1 MPIFLTIGF
10 PIHFANRARS
20 TPHGIGHKMSTVL
33 SREVI
38 EPILETRK
46 VGLQHML
53 KGKKS
58 ETLTLTP
65 PPYRLNTTLRQK
77 YAQKDE
83 RKKTP
88 YSMNYH
94 PNEEHLCR
102 NKARQKKT
110 VSGPRPHQFQLAHH
124 KFFYFLVTKVFY
136 LINYFFRT
144 FKHYS
149 VVWQY

>member
-33 SREVI
+33 SRELI

-65 PPYRLNTTLRQK
+65 PVGNPPTQNDT
-77 YAQKDE
+77 
-83 RKKTP
+83 
-88 YSMNYH
+88 
-94 PNEEHLCR
+94 
-102 NKARQKKT
+102 
-110 VSGPRPHQFQLAHH
+110 
-124 KFFYFLVTKVFY
+124 
-136 LINYFFRT
+136 
-144 FKHYS
+144 
-149 VVWQY
+149 

>member
-20 TPHGIGHKMSTVL
+20 TPHGIDHKMSTVL

-65 PPYRLNTTLRQK
+65 HLPIALNWL
-77 YAQKDE
+77 
-83 RKKTP
+83 
-88 YSMNYH
+88 
-94 PNEEHLCR
+94 
-102 NKARQKKT
+102 
-110 VSGPRPHQFQLAHH
+110 
-124 KFFYFLVTKVFY
+124 
-136 LINYFFRT
+136 T
-144 FKHYS
+144 FKQFS
-149 VVWQY
+149 AIRATEV

>member
-58 ETLTLTP
+58 ETLALTP
-65 PPYRLNTTLRQK
+65 PPYRLKAIELETSDVMLRKPKMGQ
-77 YAQKDE
+77 QQ
-83 RKKTP
+83 
-88 YSMNYH
+88 M
-94 PNEEHLCR
+94 
-102 NKARQKKT
+102 
-110 VSGPRPHQFQLAHH
+110 V
-124 KFFYFLVTKVFY
+124 
-136 LINYFFRT
+136 
-144 FKHYS
+144 
-149 VVWQY
+149 